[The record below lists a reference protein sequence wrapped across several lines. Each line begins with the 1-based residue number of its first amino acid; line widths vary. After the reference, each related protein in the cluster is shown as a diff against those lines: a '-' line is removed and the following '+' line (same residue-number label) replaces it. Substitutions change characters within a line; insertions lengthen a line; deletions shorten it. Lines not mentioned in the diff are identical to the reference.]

1 MNRYLLPSLFIAS
14 LAAGWIVGCAG
25 SSSSV
30 ATPAR
35 PKGPLTSAD
44 VKAAVRDLVSAYST
58 NDAMGF
64 LSRVDEDGFTSFT
77 AFGEN
82 LKDFLRDNREIDL
95 DVIFDTD
102 VEQGDRAASTLHW
115 NRGLV
120 TKAGQHVLSKG
131 SAELVFRRAPNGRLL
146 LTAINGQSP
155 F

>member
-1 MNRYLLPSLFIAS
+1 MKRLLIPSLLTAT

-25 SSSSV
+25 SSAPVSS
-30 ATPAR
+30 PAR
-35 PKGPLTSAD
+35 PKGALTTAD
-44 VKAAVRDLVSAYST
+44 VKAAVRALVSAYSS

-64 LSRVDEDGFTSFT
+64 LSHVEEDGFTSFDS
-77 AFGEN
+77 FSDN
-82 LKDFLRDNREIDL
+82 IKDFLRDNHQIDL

-102 VEQGDRAASTLHW
+102 VEQGDRAAMTLHW

-131 SAELVFRRAPNGRLL
+131 SAELVFRRASNGRLL